1 MPAQFENKA
10 SMQLQIIRIIGWL
23 RMTVDGQ
30 KVISSAWLIFLSR
43 NAVAGRPTLQQPH
56 RGIVG
61 G

>member
-1 MPAQFENKA
+1 
-10 SMQLQIIRIIGWL
+10 MQLQIIRIIGWL

-43 NAVAGRPTLQQPH
+43 NAMAGRPTLQQPH

>member
-10 SMQLQIIRIIGWL
+10 LMQLQIIRIIGWL

-30 KVISSAWLIFLSR
+30 EVISSARLIFLSR
-43 NAVAGRPTLQQPH
+43 SAMTGRPTLPQPH
-56 RGIVG
+56 RGILG